1 MIKPNA
7 IILSAG
13 RSSRMGRHKALL
25 KINGH
30 TFLENLTQT
39 FATVCENIYIIVSKN
54 LTSEL
59 NYLNLQ
65 LPKSQIVINPWP
77 ENGRMSSVL
86 TGLKANGLN
95 PVFLHNVDTPLISTN
110 TLITLL
116 KNYDD
121 KKTLIPRYS
130 GKTGHPILLGRSII
144 EFLLKQNIENNL
156 RNLIYSRDY
165 EFVTVNDPAILLN
178 INTNDDYI
186 NLTNKKMK

>member
-25 KINGH
+25 KINGQ
-30 TFLENLTQT
+30 TFLENLAQT
-39 FATVCENIYIIVSKN
+39 FAPLCNNIYIIVSKN
-54 LTSEL
+54 LASEL

-65 LPKSQIVINPWP
+65 LPKSHIVINPWP

-86 TGLKANGLN
+86 VGLEKNGLN
-95 PVFLHNVDTPLISTN
+95 PAFLHNVDIPLISKT
-110 TLITLL
+110 TLMALL
-116 KNYDD
+116 KNYNDH
-121 KKTLIPRYS
+121 KTLIPKYR
-130 GKTGHPILLGRSII
+130 GKPGHPILLGRSIVG
-144 EFLLKQNIENNL
+144 FLLNQNHKNNL

-165 EFVTVNDPAILLN
+165 EFITVNDPAILLN